1 MELFGG
7 NISDNS
13 KKLYLSNIKRLN
25 GNVIPKNTNFL
36 KDTDKINSIID
47 KYSNNTKKSYYIS
60 IVSYLK
66 DKKVPKKTKDYWIDK
81 MNSSNKEFKERSD
94 EKTEKQKDNWIE
106 WDEVLDIH
114 KKMGETLPKKAST
127 EKEYLKCLSYLVL
140 SLYVLISPRRV
151 RDYAEMLV
159 VPEYKETMSKENN
172 YLDVKNKKFVFNT
185 YKTKGAYGQQVEDI
199 PKDLFDILK
208 KMSIP
213 KEKTF
218 EPIEMVLTYKGEKPA
233 GNYITR
239 LLNNVFGKNVSA
251 SMLRNI
257 YVSHKLG
264 KTKTET
270 KELAKEMA
278 TSTNVLQNVYN
289 KE

>member
-1 MELFGG
+1 MEFGG
-7 NISDNS
+7 SITESS
-13 KKLYLSNIKRLN
+13 KKLYEGNIKRLN
-25 GNVIPKNTNFL
+25 NGSIPKSTAFL
-36 KDTDKINSIID
+36 GKFDKINSIID

-66 DKKVPKKTKDYWIDK
+66 GKKVPKKTQEYWTDK

-94 EKTEKQKDNWIE
+94 EKTQKQKDNWIN
-106 WDEVLDIH
+106 WNEVLDIH
-114 KKMGETLPKKAST
+114 KKMGETLPKKVST

-140 SLYVLISPRRV
+140 SLYVLIAPRRV
-151 RDYAEMLV
+151 KDYAEMLV

-264 KTKTET
+264 NSKNEA